1 MRIGV
6 EWKRRIAL
14 ASTVMLAMACAAASH
29 AQAPPP
35 ATPEAMTLQQV
46 VDAAKTDLQLSQF
59 ESDEANARVNLQQ
72 ASPDDNFADY
82 KRKLDIARGRMK
94 AGELGEGFLQV

>member
-59 ESDEANARVNLQQ
+59 Q

-82 KRKLDIARGRMK
+82 KLDIARGRMK